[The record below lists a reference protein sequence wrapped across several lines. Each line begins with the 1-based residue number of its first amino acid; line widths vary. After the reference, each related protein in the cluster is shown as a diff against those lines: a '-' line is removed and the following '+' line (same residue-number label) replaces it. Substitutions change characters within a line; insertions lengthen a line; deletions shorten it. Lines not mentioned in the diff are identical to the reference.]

1 MKNLKKYYTT
11 NKHMKRYSTEIWGN
25 EIIPNQICSN
35 IPKCSKIPI
44 IDKNVENHKLS
55 NLTYEAVN

>member
-11 NKHMKRYSTEIWGN
+11 NKYMKRYSTLLRFREMKLY
-25 EIIPNQICSN
+25 QIKFA
-35 IPKCSKIPI
+35 KCLKIPI

-55 NLTYEAVN
+55 NLTCEGVS